1 MYMNS
6 TKLLEFIAENNCLIL
21 FEKSV
26 PAGRLKREC
35 ITLTTQDGRPVGFEM
50 PRQTFDDF
58 LAASLIEQY
67 GREDADGR
75 ILFRLTPDG
84 KARAAA

>member
-1 MYMNS
+1 
-6 TKLLEFIAENNCLIL
+6 
-21 FEKSV
+21 
-26 PAGRLKREC
+26 
-35 ITLTTQDGRPVGFEM
+35 M